1 MALGDWLKDP
11 GYIRDKAAADE
22 AKLVYYNQI
31 GGVPTIA
38 GIAPLT
44 PEHKAQAEA
53 IAARSAPQGVNTDV
67 RAAVQ
72 PGGSSLPPAYSP
84 GFIPLPGPAPFVPY
98 FQQAQP
104 APTPAPAPRPT
115 GQFIY
120 NQYRRPAAPRMMFE
134 GLPSLL
140 ERFRM
145 QPSAQQYPVP
155 PRFRF
160 AEGGPVVD
168 DFFRFLNS
176 RRML

>member
-1 MALGDWLKDP
+1 MNMNLLANLVKNNPDLFRQVGMEPVQGPQTIEVTSLGPGQAMAVAYP
-11 GYIRDKAAADE
+11 QTPAAAPA
-22 AKLVYYNQI
+22 AK
-31 GGVPTIA
+31 
-38 GIAPLT
+38 
-44 PEHKAQAEA
+44 
-53 IAARSAPQGVNTDV
+53 
-67 RAAVQ
+67 
-72 PGGSSLPPAYSP
+72 
-84 GFIPLPGPAPFVPY
+84 PAPVTVVPAS
-98 FQQAQP
+98 QPVQAQ
-104 APTPAPAPRPT
+104 PTPAPQPVQAQPT
-115 GQFIY
+115 SQFIY
-120 NQYRRPAAPRMMFE
+120 NQYRRPAPPRLMFE

>member
-1 MALGDWLKDP
+1 MASFSPINAQIIALVAEQVKKQDP
-11 GYIRDKAAADE
+11 NAGLRPGETVQVTSSGPGQATAVAVP
-22 AKLVYYNQI
+22 APSYN
-31 GGVPTIA
+31 
-38 GIAPLT
+38 
-44 PEHKAQAEA
+44 
-53 IAARSAPQGVNTDV
+53 
-67 RAAVQ
+67 
-72 PGGSSLPPAYSP
+72 LPPVPPS
-84 GFIPLPGPAPFVPY
+84 FVPS
-98 FQQAQP
+98 FQPVQARP
-104 APTPAPAPRPT
+104 APTPVPSPT

-120 NQYRRPAAPRMMFE
+120 NQYRRPAPPRMMFE

-145 QPSAQQYPVP
+145 QPSAQQQYPVP